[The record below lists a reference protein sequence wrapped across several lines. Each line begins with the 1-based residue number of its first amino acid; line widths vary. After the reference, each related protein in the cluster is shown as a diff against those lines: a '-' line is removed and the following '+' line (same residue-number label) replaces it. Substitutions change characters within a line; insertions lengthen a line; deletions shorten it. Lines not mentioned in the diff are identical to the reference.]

1 MSDESLIEPFAVQEV
16 FVDGW
21 GERVLHD
28 GIYSSA
34 GYRIIRGE
42 KVIVVRVAQR
52 ESCVRRSVRDT
63 DSALNSPTFGVAIA
77 DQRKRLS

>member
-1 MSDESLIEPFAVQEV
+1 MSAEELIEPFAVQEV

-21 GERVLHD
+21 GDRVLSE

-42 KVIVVRVAQR
+42 KVVVIRIAQRASTVRKAVTETGEIVAQQVPVLVIL
-52 ESCVRRSVRDT
+52 EK
-63 DSALNSPTFGVAIA
+63 ALG
-77 DQRKRLS
+77 